1 MNEFLKRAKEIL
13 PDTIRVRRAIHE
25 FGGIGFD
32 LRPTVELLKS
42 ELRAVG
48 IEPEEI
54 VDCGLT
60 FTIGKGGKTILLRG
74 DIDALPMNERT
85 GLDFSNKSG
94 SCHSCGHDLHGAG
107 LLAAAK
113 MLKERENELCGTVKF
128 MFQPAEETLQGA
140 KAMVNAGILE
150 NPHVDAAMAIHINS
164 GGDRKTGAVHV
175 TRGACYA
182 SGDKVIIT
190 VKGKGGHGAYPH
202 TTIDPVSIA
211 AHIIIAVQQI
221 QAREIPAQSMSVI
234 NFCSIHGG
242 TAANITP
249 ESVEILGTIR
259 TLDSKIRELALK
271 RVKEVAQSVA
281 QTFRAEAEVVYDE
294 ANTPPV
300 INNAQLVNEFAEIFK
315 DTVGSENVTVT
326 DNNSVNG
333 SEDFAYVAE
342 KVPSV
347 MVSSSCGGREEGY
360 VHPMHNPQV
369 IFNEEGLAYS
379 SALYASTAFNWLKNN
394 K

>member
-13 PDTIRVRRAIHE
+13 PDTIRARRAIHE
-25 FGGIGFD
+25 FGGTGFD
-32 LRPTVELLKS
+32 VRKTVDFLKEELKS
-42 ELRAVG
+42 VG
-48 IEPEEI
+48 IEAQEI
-54 VDCGLT
+54 IDCGLT
-60 FTIGKGGKTILLRG
+60 FTIGKGGKVILLRA
-74 DIDALPMNERT
+74 DIDALPMDERS
-85 GLDFSNKSG
+85 GEEFSCTNG
-94 SCHSCGHDLHGAG
+94 SCHPCGHDLHAAG

-113 MLKERENELCGTVKF
+113 MLKERENELEGTVKF

-140 KAMVNAGILE
+140 KAMVEAGILE
-150 NPHVDAAMAIHINS
+150 NPKVDAAMAIHVGS
-164 GGDRKTGAVHV
+164 GSPRKTGHVHV

-182 SGDKVIIT
+182 SGDKVTIT

-211 AHIIIAVQQI
+211 AHIILSAQQI
-221 QAREIPAQSMSVI
+221 QAREIPAQAMSVI

-259 TLDSKIRELALK
+259 TLDSKIREQALT
-271 RVKEVAQSVA
+271 RVKEVAESVA
-281 QTFRAEAEVVYDE
+281 KTYRAEAIVEYDE

-300 INNAQLVNEFAEIFK
+300 INDADIVNQFAEIFK
-315 DTVGSENVTVT
+315 ETVGEENVNVT

-333 SEDFAYVAE
+333 SEDFAYIAE
-342 KVPSV
+342 RVPSA
-347 MVSSSCGGREEGY
+347 MVSCSCGSRDEGY

-369 IFNEEGLAYS
+369 RFNEEGLAYS

>member
-1 MNEFLKRAKEIL
+1 
-13 PDTIRVRRAIHE
+13 
-25 FGGIGFD
+25 
-32 LRPTVELLKS
+32 
-42 ELRAVG
+42 
-48 IEPEEI
+48 
-54 VDCGLT
+54 
-60 FTIGKGGKTILLRG
+60 
-74 DIDALPMNERT
+74 
-85 GLDFSNKSG
+85 
-94 SCHSCGHDLHGAG
+94 
-107 LLAAAK
+107 
-113 MLKERENELCGTVKF
+113 MLKERENELEGTVKF

-140 KAMVNAGILE
+140 KAMVEAGILE
-150 NPHVDAAMAIHINS
+150 NPKVDAAMAIHVGS
-164 GGDRKTGAVHV
+164 GSPRKTGHVHV

-182 SGDKVIIT
+182 SGDKVTIT

-211 AHIIIAVQQI
+211 AHIILSAQQI
-221 QAREIPAQSMSVI
+221 QAREIPAQAMSVI

-259 TLDSKIRELALK
+259 TLDSKIREQALT
-271 RVKEVAQSVA
+271 RVKEVAESVA
-281 QTFRAEAEVVYDE
+281 KTYRAEAIVEYDE

-300 INNAQLVNEFAEIFK
+300 INDADIVNQFAEIFK
-315 DTVGSENVTVT
+315 ETVGEENVNVT

-333 SEDFAYVAE
+333 SEDFAYIAE
-342 KVPSV
+342 RVPSA
-347 MVSSSCGGREEGY
+347 MVSCSCGSRDEGY

-369 IFNEEGLAYS
+369 RFNEEGLAYS